1 MITVHHLNRSR
12 SKRVLWLLE
21 ELNMPYELVCHERNP
36 MTQMAPDSLKKIHP
50 LGKAPIVV
58 DEGVTLCESG
68 AVMEFILSKDSEQRL
83 RPASDADDYYQ
94 YLEWLHFAEG
104 SLALPVI
111 TSLLMGME
119 KRSGAP
125 LDFYIKKELDVD
137 LGYIESTL
145 AERAY
150 FAGNEFTA
158 ADVMMTIVLEFA
170 DNLKLLDGY
179 PKIHD
184 YLKNVQTRPAYK
196 EAAKHG

>member
-68 AVMEFILSKDSEQRL
+68 AVMEFILSKDSEHRL
-83 RPASDADDYYQ
+83 RPASDADNYYQ

-137 LGYIESTL
+137 FGYIESTL

-184 YLKNVQTRPAYK
+184 YLKSVQTRPAYK
-196 EAAKHG
+196 KAAKHG